1 MSSISRWVVWV
12 GLCGGLTALAQ
23 VPRQIN
29 YQGRLV
35 NGTNLVNGP
44 VTAAFRLYTV
54 PVGGAA
60 LFGQTGSVSV
70 VDGLYAVALGDGT
83 PGFGALF
90 TNQPLYL
97 EVGINGVDLA
107 PRERVQSAAYALRAD
122 GVSTGAIT
130 SAMIA
135 AGAVGGAQLG
145 TGSVTS
151 AKLAAGAVGAAQLAT
166 GSVGAAALQAGAVT
180 PDKLSERYWSVS
192 GNTDAVAGVN
202 FLGTVNAQA
211 FDLRVFNARVMR
223 FQPSGGFPNPSI
235 IGGHATNWVKDLVFS
250 AVVAGGGET
259 GQANRVTD
267 DFGAVGGGRGNQ
279 AGNDNVDY
287 ADVLAATVA
296 GGEGNQAGGP
306 HAAVGGGRANT
317 AYGEFAV
324 VAGGYS
330 NQATTD
336 ATVGGGWGNRASG
349 SGSVVAGG
357 VVNTSAASHTVVGGG
372 QANRAGEDY
381 AVVAGGFQNHVG
393 SMWGAAGG
401 GRYNE
406 VSGLFD
412 GVVAGG
418 LSNRVDGQACAV
430 GGGAFNA
437 ALDEYAVVGGGLR
450 NLAWGGESVVGGG
463 FSNAASGSGSVVAG
477 GYENS
482 ADGSSSIVGGGSLNE
497 ASQQGGVVVGGWNNV
512 AAELFGAVLG
522 GRGNA
527 NDAMFGTLG
536 GGFFNRI
543 YEEAQYGVVGG
554 GYSNRVVGTRGAL
567 LGGMFNTVGGD
578 YGLVG
583 GGYSNYAG
591 GSAAVVAGGR
601 ENDAGSDAAVG
612 GGSRNSASGSNA
624 TIPGGFDNRAAASWS
639 LAAGYRATVDSLDD
653 GTFLWSDRSSTSRF
667 YSAAANEFGI
677 RAASGVR
684 LALNSPGPGYN
695 RQVGRMYRDNTIL
708 AWGKVAADGTAG
720 DNTFGVALTTNQAVG
735 FYEIQL
741 RVEATNAAQLV
752 MVATPEIDGQPA
764 SAAAARIVSVDQRT
778 ATNFYIY
785 INNGAFTPVDNDFT
799 FMVTGR

>member
-1 MSSISRWVVWV
+1 MSRILRWIGLA
-12 GLCGGLTALAQ
+12 GLCGGLTAMAQ

-35 NGTNLVNGP
+35 NGTNLVSGT
-44 VTAAFRLYTV
+44 VTAAFRLYPG

-60 LFGQTGSVSV
+60 LFGQTGSVNV

-83 PGFGALF
+83 SAFGLLF

-97 EVGINGVDLA
+97 EVGINGVDLQ
-107 PRERVQSAAYALRAD
+107 PRERIQAVAYALRAD

-135 AGAVGGAQLG
+135 AGAVGSTHLG

-223 FQPSGGFPNPSI
+223 FQPSGGYPNPSI

-287 ADVLAATVA
+287 ADALAATVA
-296 GGEGNQAGGP
+296 GGEGNLASGP
-306 HAAVGGGRANT
+306 HAAVGGGLANA

-330 NQATTD
+330 NQA
-336 ATVGGGWGNRASG
+336 ASEAAVGGGRGNRASG
-349 SGSVVAGG
+349 PGSVVAGG
-357 VVNTSAASHTVVGGG
+357 LVNTSAASYTVVGGG
-372 QANRAGEDY
+372 RVNRAGEDY
-381 AVVAGGFQNHVG
+381 AVVGGGLGNRVG
-393 SMWGAAGG
+393 AMWGTAGG
-401 GRYNE
+401 GRFNQVE
-406 VSGLFD
+406 GFFD
-412 GVVAGG
+412 SVVAGG
-418 LSNRVDGQACAV
+418 FSNRVDGQAGVVGGGMFNTAHADYGVVAGGRHNEAWSQEAAV
-430 GGGAFNA
+430 GGGYSNA
-437 ALDEYAVVGGGLR
+437 AAGSAAVVAGGYANRAEGSESAVGGGLR
-450 NLAWGGESVVGGG
+450 NE
-463 FSNAASGSGSVVAG
+463 AAGQGTVVAG
-477 GYENS
+477 GR
-482 ADGSSSIVGGGSLNE
+482 D
-497 ASQQGGVVVGGWNNV
+497 NV
-512 AAELFGAVLG
+512 AGDLYGAVLG
-522 GRGNA
+522 GIGNA
-527 NDAMFGTLG
+527 NDAMFAAMG

-543 YEEAQYGVVGG
+543 YVDAQYAVLGG
-554 GYSNRVVGTRGAL
+554 GYSNRVTGTRGAL
-567 LGGMFNTVGGD
+567 LGGMYNVVGGE
-578 YGLVG
+578 YAVVG
-583 GGYSNYAG
+583 GGYSNN
-591 GSAAVVAGGR
+591 AALTASVVAGGR
-601 ENDAGSDAAVG
+601 ENDAGDEAAVG
-612 GGSRNSASGSNA
+612 GGTRNSASGIHA
-624 TIPGGFDNRAAASWS
+624 AIPGGFDNRAAGNWS
-639 LAAGYRATVDSLDD
+639 FAAGYRATVNGSDD

-667 YSAAANEFGI
+667 YSAAVNEFGV

-695 RQVGRMYRDNTIL
+695 REVGRVYRDNTIV

-720 DNTFGVALTTNQAVG
+720 DNTFGVALTTNQAAG

-741 RVEATNAAQLV
+741 RAEATNAAQLV
-752 MVATPEIDGQPA
+752 MVASPEIDAQPA
-764 SAAAARIVSVDQRT
+764 SAAAARMVSVDQRT

-799 FMVTGR
+799 FIVTGR